1 LLLLSIAGMVS
12 NAGAQVA
19 PGADRW
25 GEPEEGVQLRLA
37 LATTGPPTLPG
48 ELPALEVR
56 IRNRGPTAVTVS
68 PEALIYADVEIDDV
82 WYKQTFAI
90 MGISAPVV
98 IAPGRRSDV
107 VRTYQNVSMMF
118 APSTTAPARELEL
131 RPGPH
136 RVRLR
141 NLTDSF
147 DVHTADGKVLALV
160 SNRIAIDIPEL
171 SPTAEREALVGQASA
186 GGVDGLPAARRM
198 SGFSADVRFAI
209 VQLFLPPPVWGQWE
223 ARAEWKLRCASL
235 HGCTSRLHAGLAW
248 NNETFRGPSEAEV
261 RCSLVY
267 RQGGGQECATQY
279 RSNADDG
286 ARRDRGNRVGRL
298 SRRRGGAGFFGR
310 CSRRPRSF
318 RR

>member
-1 LLLLSIAGMVS
+1 LAAIENAIAATADPAERPRYVDLAGIIPGDRVVPFLLT
-12 NAGAQVA
+12 Q
-19 PGADRW
+19 
-25 GEPEEGVQLRLA
+25 
-37 LATTGPPTLPG
+37 
-48 ELPALEVR
+48 
-56 IRNRGPTAVTVS
+56 
-68 PEALIYADVEIDDV
+68 
-82 WYKQTFAI
+82 
-90 MGISAPVV
+90 
-98 IAPGRRSDV
+98 IAPDVSLAARMRAADALLARGRDEGLWLLVDTWEHIDRDRSRTDEDARLLEFL
-107 VRTYQNVSMMF
+107 VRTGN
-118 APSTTAPARELEL
+118 P
-131 RPGPH
+131 
-136 RVRLR
+136 RV
-141 NLTDSF
+141 
-147 DVHTADGKVLALV
+147 
-160 SNRIAIDIPEL
+160 IDL
-171 SPTAEREALVGQASA
+171 LG
-186 GGVDGLPAARRM
+186 RM